1 MEPEE
6 ASLIF
11 VILLGVISGFFLYFV
26 DISYQVSPEYISGI
40 LTASSIFFGL
50 WGFVISRTEDE
61 VAKRL
66 WRLGMRKILS
76 ILLSVFAFSVFI
88 VFLSGLGIMPTVIT
102 LYVCIWGLLMNAM
115 AMSFALCL
123 RES

>member
-1 MEPEE
+1 MELEE

-11 VILLGVISGFFLYFV
+11 VILLAVISGFFLLSV
-26 DISYQVSPEYISGI
+26 DISYRVSPEYISGI

-50 WGFVISRTEDE
+50 WGFVISRTENE

-66 WRLGMRKILS
+66 WGLGMRKILS
-76 ILLSVFAFSVFI
+76 ILLSLLAFTVFI
-88 VFLSGLGIMPTVIT
+88 VYLSGLGIMPSIIA
-102 LYVCIWGLLMNAM
+102 LYVCIWSLLINAI

-123 RES
+123 